1 MKLTNKQMI
10 TQMITM
16 AAIATVF
23 VAGFVYAEEEA
34 EVPASATITAPTLD
48 LTTVAPTALDFGGI
62 INGSVAADDSVI
74 RLNSAA
80 NVASVPT
87 IAGGGDATL
96 DGSGGSGTITVLSN
110 VDATLDI
117 ECDTVW
123 GANRTGATVGVSV
136 LDTFGGDEL
145 ELLPAT
151 VEANT
156 PTSLAVTGGVA
167 SLLHVG
173 GLITVKNDTEAGSY
187 EGTITISVD
196 YQ

>member
-1 MKLTNKQMI
+1 MKLTNKQKI
-10 TQMITM
+10 TQIITL
-16 AAIATVF
+16 AAIGTFFA
-23 VAGFVYAEEEA
+23 AGIVYAIEYA
-34 EVPASATITAPTLD
+34 DVPASATITAPTLD

-62 INGSVAADDSVI
+62 INGSVAAGDSVV
-74 RLNSAA
+74 RLNSSA

-117 ECDTVW
+117 LCSDVQ
-123 GANRTGATVGVSV
+123 GANGTGASNGDEV

-145 ELLPAT
+145 PLLMT
-151 VEANT
+151 TIQSNT
-156 PTSLAVTGGVA
+156 PTTLAVTGGVA
-167 SLLHVG
+167 SILHVG